1 MVVIGAVLIAA
12 AAVLAV
18 LAARAVRRYA
28 AHRGIERVRP
38 RALAAMRGEDV
49 SLTGAAAPGPG
60 GAAESRLA
68 RLPCV
73 WHGHEV
79 LRHYW
84 PVESGPAA
92 DERERRADS
101 IAEYASQEPFALVAP
116 GEEGAAAPVLVD
128 PADAEVVGADLAL
141 QRVVGRPEKGV
152 KAPADDLLPRVKGRI
167 WGLFRGETIEFEYR
181 EWLLRPGDPVAVSG
195 RVELRDGRPVVTAP
209 PDGRVRIERLG
220 AAAGGPEAAR
230 SRRQALL
237 FGGGTLASACAGLV
251 MVLGAV

>member
-18 LAARAVRRYA
+18 LAVRAVRRYA
-28 AHRGIERVRP
+28 DQRGIERVRP
-38 RALAAMRGEDV
+38 RALAAMQGRTV
-49 SLTGAAAPGPG
+49 SLTGEAVAGPD

-84 PVESGPAA
+84 PVESDPGAG
-92 DERERRADS
+92 DGDRRADS
-101 IAEYASQEPFALVAP
+101 IAEYACEEPFALVAP
-116 GEEGAAAPVLVD
+116 GEEGAGAPVLVD
-128 PADAEVVGADLAL
+128 TAGAEVVGADLAL

-181 EWLLRPGDPVAVSG
+181 EWVLRPGDAVAVSG
-195 RVELRDGRPVVTAP
+195 RVELRGGRPVVAAP

-220 AAAGGPEAAR
+220 AASGGPRAAR
-230 SRRQALL
+230 CRRQALL
-237 FGGGTLASACAGLV
+237 LGGGTLASGFAGLL

>member
-18 LAARAVRRYA
+18 LAARALRRYA
-28 AHRGIERVRP
+28 EQRGLERVRP

-49 SLTGAAAPGPG
+49 TVTGAAVAGPG
-60 GAAESRLA
+60 GRDESPLA
-68 RLPCV
+68 RLACV

-84 PVESGPAA
+84 SVEA
-92 DERERRADS
+92 DARTGERERRADP
-101 IAEYASQEPFALVAP
+101 IADYTSEEPFALVAP
-116 GEEGAAAPVLVD
+116 GEEGTSGPVLVD
-128 PADAEVVGADLAL
+128 PADAAVEGVELAL

-167 WGLFRGETIEFEYR
+167 SGLFRGETIEFEYR
-181 EWLLRPGDPVAVSG
+181 EWLLAPGAPVAVSG
-195 RVELRDGRPVVTAP
+195 RVELREGRPVIAAP
-209 PDGRVRIERLG
+209 PDGRVRIVRLG
-220 AAAGGPEAAR
+220 SADGAPEAAR

-237 FGGGTLASACAGLV
+237 LGGGTLASACAGLL
-251 MVLGAV
+251 MVLGVV